1 MLTFSRRISDE
12 YSVRVRFSDRSDGDA
27 SLPTFLLGER
37 AEMTVPSQVHGAEV
51 FTVSQ
56 PGEGNGTECDALLT
70 TCPGASIAVRTAD
83 CVPIAIY
90 GRSIGNTPIV
100 GAIHAGWRG
109 IRSGVIDN
117 AIQQVRDYGAQHVR
131 AIIGPH
137 ISTDQYEFGAVELGE
152 VVAVV
157 GDKAVGHT
165 KSGKLALDLAAAVV
179 EQLVRNSVTVDHHT
193 CRCTAGDG
201 RYWSHRADRDTQRGA
216 LIVDIRR
223 SL

>member
-12 YSVRVRFSDRSDGDA
+12 YSVRLRFSDRSDGDA
-27 SLPTFLLGER
+27 CLPTFLLSER
-37 AEMTVPSQVHGAEV
+37 SDLTVPSQVHGAEV
-51 FTVSQ
+51 FTVGR
-56 PGEGNGTECDALLT
+56 PGAGNGTACDALLT
-70 TCPGASIAVRTAD
+70 TCPGALLGVRTAD

-90 GRSIGNTPIV
+90 GVSFQNTPIV

-109 IRSGVIDN
+109 ICAGVIDN
-117 AIQQVRDYGAQHVR
+117 TVRQVRGHGAHHVR

-137 ISTDQYEFGAVELGE
+137 ISTDHYEFGAVDLGE

-157 GDKAVGHT
+157 GDKAVGST
-165 KSGKLALDLAAAVV
+165 KSGRMALDLGAAVR
-179 EQLVRNSVTVDHHT
+179 EQLVRNSVIVDHHI
-193 CRCTAGDG
+193 CRCTASDG
-201 RYWSHRADRDTQRGA
+201 RYWSHRADGDAQRSA

>member
-70 TCPGASIAVRTAD
+70 TC
-83 CVPIAIY
+83 VPIAIY

-117 AIQQVRDYGAQHVR
+117 AMQQVRDYGAQHVR

>member
-51 FTVSQ
+51 FTVRQ

-70 TCPGASIAVRTAD
+70 TCPGALVGVRTAD

-90 GRSIGNTPIV
+90 GISVGNTPIV

-109 IRSGVIDN
+109 IRAGVIDN
-117 AIQQVRDYGAQHVR
+117 AMQQVRDYGAQHVR

-137 ISTDQYEFGAVELGE
+137 ISTDQYEFGEVELGE

-157 GDKAVGHT
+157 GDKAVGYT
-165 KSGKLALDLAAAVV
+165 KSGKLALDLAAAVG
-179 EQLVRNSVTVDHHT
+179 EQLVRNSVTVDHHM

-201 RYWSHRADRDTQRGA
+201 RYWSHRADRDTQRSA
-216 LIVDIRR
+216 LMVDIRR